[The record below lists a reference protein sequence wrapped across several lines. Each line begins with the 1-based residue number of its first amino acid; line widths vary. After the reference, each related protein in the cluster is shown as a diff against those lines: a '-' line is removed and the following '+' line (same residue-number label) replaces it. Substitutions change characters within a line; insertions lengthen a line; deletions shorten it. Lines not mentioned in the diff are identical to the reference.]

1 MATHAAR
8 VHTIFAKVRE
18 TTNELQKMVTQ
29 AMSYLAEGQGPK
41 NYTMAAE
48 TTEQALMK
56 TVALFEQL
64 RALRSALGKVKP
76 MELGKGAAG

>member
-8 VHTIFAKVRE
+8 VDTIFAKVQE
-18 TTNELQKMVTQ
+18 TTNEVQKTVAQTMG
-29 AMSYLAEGQGPK
+29 YLADGQGPK
-41 NYTMAAE
+41 NYAMAAE
-48 TTEQALMK
+48 TAEQALMK

>member
-1 MATHAAR
+1 MASHTAR
-8 VHTIFAKVRE
+8 IGIILAQVQKTANEVQEALVLAKG
-18 TTNELQKMVTQ
+18 
-29 AMSYLAEGQGPK
+29 YLADSNGTS
-41 NYTMAAE
+41 NYPIAAE

-76 MELGKGAAG
+76 TELQDGSAG